1 MSEAMVIALFTF
13 LAPSLLG
20 TVLIG
25 PWSRALH
32 SARAR
37 AGRPLALQQVRRRLL
52 FLLWFACL
60 LAGFWAYWLVSSG
73 IVD

>member
-1 MSEAMVIALFTF
+1 MSEAMGIALFTF

-20 TVLIG
+20 TLLFG

-32 SARAR
+32 SARAT
-37 AGRPLALQQVRRRLL
+37 AGGPLTPHQVRQRLL
-52 FLLWFACL
+52 VLLWSTCL
-60 LAGFWAYWLVSSG
+60 LGGVCAYWLTSSG